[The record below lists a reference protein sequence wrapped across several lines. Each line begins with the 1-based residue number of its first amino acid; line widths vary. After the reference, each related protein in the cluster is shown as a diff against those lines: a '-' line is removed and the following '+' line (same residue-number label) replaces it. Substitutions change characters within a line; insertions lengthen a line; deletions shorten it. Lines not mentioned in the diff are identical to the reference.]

1 MKCKNCK
8 TKLEQGVIGFRKV
21 YPNHYEVGLVD
32 DELEYFVKF
41 QPYGSDKYVIEI
53 EDLVDDGVYYC
64 TSCYKDLSLS
74 DDEVIER

>member
-32 DELEYFVKF
+32 DELEY
-41 QPYGSDKYVIEI
+41 IEI

-74 DDEVIER
+74 DDEVIEILKSNN